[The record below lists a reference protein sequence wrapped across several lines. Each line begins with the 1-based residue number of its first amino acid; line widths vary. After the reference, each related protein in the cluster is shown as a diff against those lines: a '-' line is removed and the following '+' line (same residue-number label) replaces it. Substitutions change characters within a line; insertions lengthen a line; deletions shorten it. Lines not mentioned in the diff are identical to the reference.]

1 MLSHRNDLANWVKE
15 QNDLDDIQYQS
26 DVEDDVQ
33 LNEDTDEEFVII
45 TDDAESSVSR
55 LDDLSMTLESQEC
68 TSFAHVG
75 VQTSTL
81 PPVISRPIYQPTF
94 GPHDFFSMPWKE
106 DDYPEELAVINDKK
120 VLISVDLL
128 KQLFQGVCGVNGCLL
143 EKKVDVT
150 FCGTSATVTYECT
163 SKHRGQFCTS
173 NKVRGLIANII
184 QVMSAIL
191 ISGNNYSKIE
201 KLCKFAGINLFCKS
215 TFTKY
220 QSKYMVPVIEEWWK
234 CLTDEIKL
242 NIKEPC
248 KLAGDGQCD
257 SPRFSAKYL
266 SYYLQD
272 MDTDLIVHA
281 EVLDKR
287 MTGGNSTAMER
298 VALNQSLQKLK
309 NDIPIRELTTDA
321 SSTIIKDMSKYS
333 KLPRREWF

>member
-1 MLSHRNDLANWVKE
+1 MKNLSLSQMMQRA
-15 QNDLDDIQYQS
+15 
-26 DVEDDVQ
+26 
-33 LNEDTDEEFVII
+33 
-45 TDDAESSVSR
+45 VSR

-163 SKHRGQFCTS
+163 SKHPGQFCTS
-173 NKVRGLIANII
+173 NKVRGLIANNI

-257 SPRFSAKYL
+257 SPGFSAKYL